1 MFSVQHFTY
10 GVTQSIGDTA
20 IAYSLTA
27 ARWGVLAWDWYVEAF
42 FSPAAQQR
50 YRLAGEIIGHLTIL
64 AVIAGRM
71 ARLWCDDLVA
81 KAETPVPAEPTPAP
95 VAPVATCA
103 AAMTTPA
110 VVLTV
115 PVPARKLGVRELR
128 KMATSQGHKGAG
140 GWTKAKLLEVLDI

>member
-10 GVTQSIGDTA
+10 GITQSLGDTA
-20 IAYSLTA
+20 VAYSLTA

-42 FSPAAQQR
+42 FSPAAANR
-50 YRLAGEIIGHLTIL
+50 YRLAGEIIGHLVIL

-81 KAETPVPAEPTPAP
+81 NAEAPTLAEPTPAP
-95 VAPVATCA
+95 ATPVATCA
-103 AAMTTPA
+103 ATMATPA

-115 PVPARKLGVRELR
+115 PLSDLGVRELR

-140 GWTKAKLLEVLDI
+140 RWTKDKLLEVLDS

>member
-1 MFSVQHFTY
+1 MFHANYFMY

-27 ARWGVLAWDWYVEAF
+27 ARWGVLAWDWYTEAF
-42 FSPAAQQR
+42 FSPAAANR
-50 YRLAGEIIGHLTIL
+50 YRLVGEIIGHLAIL
-64 AVIAGRM
+64 AIIVWRM

-81 KAETPVPAEPTPAP
+81 NAEATTLAEPTP
-95 VAPVATCA
+95 APVATCA
-103 AAMTTPA
+103 AAMAAPA

-115 PVPARKLGVRELR
+115 PLSELGVRELR

-140 GWTKAKLLEVLDI
+140 RWTKAKLLEVLDS